1 MNSVQ
6 DKPKF
11 SPLLVLTI
19 GVFAISF
26 SSIFIRWAQ
35 DEAVPSLVIA
45 AWRTGLAGIILLPI
59 ALRKKGDELRA
70 LPARGRWMALLSGVL
85 LGLHFGS
92 WISSLEYTSI
102 TSSTV
107 LVATSPLWVGLAS
120 PFVLK
125 ESLSRGIK
133 AGIALAIFGSL
144 IIGLGDVAGWENGR
158 LFLIPVAG
166 SHALLGNG
174 LALVGAFA
182 AAGYLLLGRLLRPS
196 LSLLS
201 YTAVVY
207 STAAVTLIAAS
218 LWQRYPLF
226 DYAPQVY
233 LLFGLMALFPQ
244 LIGHSSFNWALGY
257 LPAAYV
263 SVAVISEP
271 IGASILAVLIFQELP
286 GAAGMIGSLF
296 ILVGILVSSRK

>member
-1 MNSVQ
+1 MNSTKN
-6 DKPKF
+6 KPSP

-59 ALRKKGDELRA
+59 ALARQGDELRA
-70 LPARGRWMALLSGVL
+70 LPARGRWLALLSGAL

-120 PFVLK
+120 PFVLG
-125 ESLSRGIK
+125 ESLSRGLK
-133 AGIALAIFGSL
+133 TGIGLAIFGSL
-144 IIGLGDVAGWENGR
+144 IIGLGDVVGWENGAPY
-158 LFLIPVAG
+158 LIPIAG

-174 LALVGAFA
+174 LALIGAFA
-182 AAGYLLLGRLLRPS
+182 AAGYLLIGRLLRPN

-207 STAAVTLIAAS
+207 STAAITLVIAS
-218 LWQRYPLF
+218 LWQQYPLF
-226 DYAPQVY
+226 DYAPQVH

-271 IGASILAVLIFQELP
+271 IGASILAVLLFQEFP
-286 GAAGMIGSLF
+286 GTAGLIGSLF
-296 ILVGILVSSRK
+296 ILGGILVSSRK

>member
-6 DKPKF
+6 NKPKA
-11 SPLLVLTI
+11 SPLLILTI

-35 DEAVPSLVIA
+35 DENVPSLVIA
-45 AWRTGLAGIILLPI
+45 AWRTGLAGFILLPI
-59 ALRKKGDELRA
+59 ALTRRGGELRA
-70 LPARGRWMALLSGVL
+70 LPARGRWLALLSGVL

-120 PFVLK
+120 PFILG
-125 ESLSRGIK
+125 ESLSRGLK
-133 AGIALAIFGSL
+133 TGIGLAILGSL
-144 IIGLGDVAGWENGR
+144 IIGLGDVVGWENGTPY
-158 LFLIPVAG
+158 FIPIAG

-182 AAGYLLLGRLLRPS
+182 ASGYLLIGRLLRPN

-201 YTAVVY
+201 YTAIVY
-207 STAAVTLIAAS
+207 STAAITLVAAS
-218 LWQRYPLF
+218 LWQQYALF
-226 DYAPQVY
+226 AYSPQVY

-271 IGASILAVLIFQELP
+271 IGASILAVLFFQELP
-286 GAAGMIGSLF
+286 GTAGLIGSLF
-296 ILVGILVSSRK
+296 ILGGILISSRV